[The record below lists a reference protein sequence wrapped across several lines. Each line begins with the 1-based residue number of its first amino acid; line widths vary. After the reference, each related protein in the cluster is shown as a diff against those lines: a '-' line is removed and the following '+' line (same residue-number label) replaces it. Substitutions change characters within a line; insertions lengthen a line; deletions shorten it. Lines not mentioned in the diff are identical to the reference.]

1 MRSLPMAIKR
11 QGSSHTYGEWVPASR
26 ESFDSRLLYTSAPTK
41 SCPELT
47 HGATA
52 RRVFFFS
59 FLFFFSVF
67 LFRASLVD
75 PCAALLWL
83 LLPALLPSERC
94 PVCCTTGF
102 ITSLPS
108 RLSSIPDG
116 LSLSLRMPCPSST
129 ITKKKRERG
138 QGDPHF
144 FG

>member
-59 FLFFFSVF
+59 FF
-67 LFRASLVD
+67 LFGFFISGFPGRPLCCSALASS
-75 PCAALLWL
+75 A
-83 LLPALLPSERC
+83 C
-94 PVCCTTGF
+94 PVAVGT
-102 ITSLPS
+102 LS
-108 RLSSIPDG
+108 RVLYHG
-116 LSLSLRMPCPSST
+116 LYYLST
-129 ITKKKRERG
+129 ITTK
-138 QGDPHF
+138 QHT
-144 FG
+144 